1 MAYTGL
7 VLISHSPKVVEGVKD
22 IIRQVNQDVA
32 IALAGGTEDQEIGTS
47 IDMILQA
54 IEQADTG
61 NGVVLLYDIGS
72 AKMNAEMAMEMTEQ
86 EDVKLAEASLL
97 EGAYV
102 AAVEASIGK
111 SADAMIE
118 KLAQEFPVKDRGQ

>member
-22 IIRQVNQDVA
+22 MIRQVNQDVQ

-47 IDMILQA
+47 IDRIQQA
-54 IEQADTG
+54 IKQADTG
-61 NGVVLLYDIGS
+61 NGIVLLYDIGS
-72 AKMNAEMAMEMTEQ
+72 AKMNAEMAMEMTDQ
-86 EDVKLAEASLL
+86 EEVRLAEAPLL

-102 AAVEASIGK
+102 AAVEAGMGK
-111 SADAMIE
+111 SADAVVE
-118 KLAQEFPVKDRGQ
+118 KLAQEFPVTDHGD